1 MKNRIYFDSDLCLGK
16 RAYKHPKQKW
26 RTEDVLREMDRTGI
40 AAAFAYHG
48 LARHYSPE
56 YGNRLLLDELAKSD
70 RLYGCW
76 VLLPDGA
83 GDFPDIDSFLDQMR
97 EKDIRLAKMFPKSHY
112 YAFDVDTVGRQLAGL
127 EKAGIPLLLEW
138 SEVEYKELSAI
149 LGLYPALQ
157 VLVQGASWGQER
169 FLYSLMDKHPNM
181 LLDFTAFQSN
191 ENIEFLCGK
200 YGAQRLIF
208 ATNMPHKSP
217 GAHRAL
223 IDYAR
228 ISEEDKDL
236 IAYKNLSRLTRIS
249 PRPVQ
254 LPDQDSLMLEA
265 ALGQPIS
272 VPVFDS
278 HTHLIED
285 GGSHG
290 TGRPMLRS
298 DIQSMLLAYDRLGID
313 KMTIAAW
320 LTNFADYEGGNEST
334 LQGLSRYPERVVGY
348 AGIDPNYS
356 QDVAADA
363 YKWHIEAGL
372 LGLKPFYHL
381 TPVRYTDGIYQK
393 WWELANEKQLFCLA
407 DPGAYDHGQYM
418 QDIDELARRYP
429 EVSFFMDH
437 AGRSFEVAQD
447 YARVARANENVS
459 LQLTYTTVPWGMVE
473 YLTGEVGAKKVMF
486 GTDAPMR
493 DPRQQLG
500 WVVYADIPLADKKL
514 LLAGNMQR
522 VLDRCR

>member
-1 MKNRIYFDSDLCLGK
+1 MKNRIYIDSDLCLGK
-16 RAYKHPKQKW
+16 RAYKHPAQKW
-26 RTEDVLREMDRTGI
+26 QTEDVLREMDRTGI

-83 GDFPDIDSFLDQMR
+83 GDFPDSATFIAQMQ

-112 YAFDVDTVGRQLAGL
+112 FAFDNDTIGRQLAGL

-138 SEVEYKELSAI
+138 SEVEYRELQAV
-149 LGLYPALQ
+149 LGLYPQLP

-169 FLYSLMDKHPNM
+169 YLYSLMDKHPNM
-181 LLDFTAFQSN
+181 LIDFSAFQSN
-191 ENIEFLCGK
+191 ENIEFLCAK
-200 YGAQRLIF
+200 YGARRLIF
-208 ATNMPHKSP
+208 GTNMPHKSP

-228 ISEEDKDL
+228 ISAAEKDL
-236 IAYKNLSRLTRIS
+236 IASGNLARLTGIN
-249 PRPVQ
+249 PPAVP
-254 LPDQDSLMLEA
+254 LPDQDPLMTEA
-265 ALGQPIS
+265 ALGQPLS
-272 VPVFDS
+272 LAVFDS

-290 TGRPMLRS
+290 TGRPMLKS
-298 DIQSMLLAYDRLGID
+298 DITSMIKAYDYLGID

-320 LTNFADYEGGNEST
+320 LTIFADYEGGNEIT
-334 LQGLSRYPERVVGY
+334 YEAVQRYPQRVVGY

-363 YKWHIEAGL
+363 YKWHVEKGL

-381 TPVRYTDGIYQK
+381 SHVRYTDPSYAK
-393 WWELANEKQLFCLA
+393 WWELANSKQLFSLA
-407 DPGAYDHGQYM
+407 DPGSYDHGQYM
-418 QDIDELARRYP
+418 QDISVLASRYP

-437 AGRSFEVAQD
+437 AGRSFEVAED
-447 YARVARANENVS
+447 YARLALAHKNVF

-473 YLTGEVGAKKVMF
+473 YLSDQVGPEKVMF

-500 WVVYADIPLADKKL
+500 WVVYADIPLAAKKQI
-514 LLAGNMQR
+514 LASNMQK
-522 VLDRCR
+522 VLDRCL